1 MKYFFL
7 ILLICAVLLN
17 SCGFNCQSY
26 LDNDI
31 KPITINGIVVGKQK
45 AETGCF
51 GNIILSNKNKIDT
64 LSNLCYCVMSEKQE
78 LWKYIE
84 AGDSLYKAQKSL
96 IVEVYRK
103 DTVKKFDYP
112 CCSQ

>member
-7 ILLICAVLLN
+7 LLLICAVLLN
-17 SCGFNCQSY
+17 SCGFNCESY

-31 KPITINGIVVGKQK
+31 KPLTISGIVVSKQK

-51 GNIILSNKNKIDT
+51 GIIILKYQNQTDT
-64 LSNLCYCVMSEKQE
+64 LKDICYCVPEQQG
-78 LWKYIE
+78 LWKYLE
-84 AGDSLYKAQKSL
+84 LGDSLYKPSKSL

-103 DTVKKFDYP
+103 DSVKKFDYP